1 MKRAITI
8 RRTNPPGT
16 AGLSRVLPQIRALIE
31 ASRQHVVSTANL
43 TLVWLYWNVGRV
55 ITEDIQQHPGRA
67 DYGQRL
73 IEQLST
79 RLAGD
84 YGRGFSAPNLWDM
97 KRFFEGF
104 EILQAVPSESATA
117 PILQTASRES
127 AETEKLPAVTT
138 GSADTPIRQTP
149 SSKFPTAEILST
161 VSRESSAGSIQQA
174 PPAKSSDRIR
184 IDFTTHHHIGWSHY
198 RSLLSLEAGLKRQ
211 FYFEQ
216 STQQRWSVRE
226 LSRQIDRALFERV
239 ALSGDTRALIRL
251 EKQRGPV
258 ETVRYEDAF
267 KDPYLLDFLGLK
279 GAYSEKDLESA
290 ILSNLQQFLTELG
303 TGFCFIGRQYPMR
316 IDDDDYFLDLLFFH
330 RGLRCLVA
338 VDLKI
343 GPFTAADKGQM
354 DLYLAWLK
362 RHEWRQRENEPVG
375 LILCTS
381 KKRQHVEL
389 LLGSGPHK
397 MQVSEYLTQ
406 LPPKRVLQERLKL
419 YSRLL
424 DQDTPEK

>member
-1 MKRAITI
+1 MRRAITT
-8 RRTNPPGT
+8 RSTGT
-16 AGLSRVLPQIRALIE
+16 LGGKGLSRVLPQIRALIE

-67 DYGQRL
+67 DYG
-73 IEQLST
+73 EQLLQS
-79 RLAGD
+79 LATLLTEQ
-84 YGRGFSAPNLWDM
+84 YGKGYSISNLWDM
-97 KRFFEGF
+97 RRFFEAF
-104 EILQAVPSESATA
+104 HIPQPLAVDF
-117 PILQTASRES
+117 QTKAIPQP
-127 AETEKLPAVTT
+127 LAV
-138 GSADTPIRQTP
+138 
-149 SSKFPTAEILST
+149 K
-161 VSRESSAGSIQQA
+161 SSARSIQ
-174 PPAKSSDRIR
+174 PPVVAKSDDRLT
-184 IDFTTHHHIGWSHY
+184 IDFAKHSHLGWTHY
-198 RSLLSLEAGLKRQ
+198 RILLSAEAGLKRD
-211 FYFEQ
+211 FYF
-216 STQQRWSVRE
+216 QQAASHRWSKRE
-226 LSRQIDRALFERV
+226 LQHQIESALFERV
-239 ALSGDTRALIRL
+239 ALSRDTRALIRL

-258 ETVRYEDAF
+258 ETARYEDAF

-279 GAYSEKDLESA
+279 GVYSEKDLESA
-290 ILSNLQQFLTELG
+290 ILVNLQQFLTELG
-303 TGFCFIGRQYPMR
+303 NGFCFIGRQYPMR

>member
-1 MKRAITI
+1 MKRAITT
-8 RRTNPPGT
+8 RSTGT
-16 AGLSRVLPQIRALIE
+16 LGGKGLSRVLPQIRALIE

-67 DYGQRL
+67 DYGEQLLQSLATLL
-73 IEQLST
+73 IEQ
-79 RLAGD
+79 
-84 YGRGFSAPNLWDM
+84 YGKGYSISNLWDM
-97 KRFFEGF
+97 RRFFEAFHIPQPAAVDFQTKAIPAPLAMESPGAQ
-104 EILQAVPSESATA
+104 ILQPLAV
-117 PILQTASRES
+117 
-127 AETEKLPAVTT
+127 K
-138 GSADTPIRQTP
+138 
-149 SSKFPTAEILST
+149 
-161 VSRESSAGSIQQA
+161 SSARSIQ
-174 PPAKSSDRIR
+174 PPVVAKSDDRLT
-184 IDFTTHHHIGWSHY
+184 IDFAKHSHLGWTHY
-198 RSLLSLEAGLKRQ
+198 RILLSVEAGLKRD
-211 FYFEQ
+211 FYF
-216 STQQRWSVRE
+216 QQAASHRWSKRE
-226 LSRQIDRALFERV
+226 LQRQIDSALFERV
-239 ALSGDTRALIRL
+239 ALSRDTRALIRL

-316 IDDDDYFLDLLFFH
+316 IDEDDYFLDLLFFH

>member
-1 MKRAITI
+1 MKRAITT
-8 RRTNPPGT
+8 RSTGT
-16 AGLSRVLPQIRALIE
+16 LGGKGLSRVLPQIRALIE

-67 DYGQRL
+67 DYG
-73 IEQLST
+73 EQLLQS
-79 RLAGD
+79 LATLLTEQ
-84 YGRGFSAPNLWDM
+84 YGKGYSISNLWDM
-97 KRFFEGF
+97 RRFFEAFRIARPAAVDFQTKVIPQPLAVELPGAQ
-104 EILQAVPSESATA
+104 ILQPLAVKSSA
-117 PILQTASRES
+117 R
-127 AETEKLPAVTT
+127 
-138 GSADTPIRQTP
+138 PIR
-149 SSKFPTAEILST
+149 
-161 VSRESSAGSIQQA
+161 
-174 PPAKSSDRIR
+174 PPVVAKSDDRLT
-184 IDFTTHHHIGWSHY
+184 IDFTEHSHLGWTHY
-198 RSLLSLEAGLKRQ
+198 RILLSVAEPLKRR

-216 STQQRWSVRE
+216 AASQRWSKRE
-226 LSRQIDRALFERV
+226 LQRQIDSALFERV
-239 ALSGDTRALIRL
+239 ALSRDTRALIRL

-362 RHEWRQRENEPVG
+362 EHDWRKGENEPVG

-381 KKRQHVEL
+381 ARRQHVEL
-389 LLGSGPHK
+389 LLRHGPHK
-397 MQVSEYLTQ
+397 MKVAEYLTR
-406 LPPKRVLQERLKL
+406 LPDKRLLEERLKM
-419 YSRLL
+419 YSKLL
-424 DQDTPEK
+424 MERRP